1 MQQPNL
7 SYIKELAG
15 DDKVFEQKFITILK
29 EEFPQ
34 EVDIYKN
41 HIAKEEPRS
50 AAEIVHKLKH
60 KFNILSMEDAYR
72 FAVEFEDELRVGE
85 SKLHA
90 DFMDILNFTHTY
102 LKTI

>member
-1 MQQPNL
+1 MEQANL

-34 EVDIYKN
+34 EVQIYKD
-41 HIAKEEPRS
+41 HIEKDEPRS

-60 KFNILSMEDAYR
+60 KFNILSMEASYK
-72 FAVEFEDELRVGE
+72 FAVDFEEELRVGE
-85 SKLHA
+85 NKMHT
-90 DFMDILNFTHTY
+90 DFNAILKYIQNY
-102 LKTI
+102 LNTI